1 MQQPKLMKKL
11 ILMMAVALMSA
22 MQVNAQEKV
31 SEKELVGA
39 WMMDSML
46 YDNGKTIAFGLKQGY
61 RQFKYYGPKGEYAAA
76 GISLRMKG
84 RVLIGLEITPQEYG
98 EYTFKDGWYS
108 EMGRKATND
117 GLNLTDKNTFKG
129 RWQNHLD
136 VWKRAPLSDKTVK
149 YIVDCCKT
157 KKMPTDIEQDI
168 LKEMFSE

>member
-1 MQQPKLMKKL
+1 MKKL
-11 ILMMAVALMSA
+11 IILMAVALISA
-22 MQVNAQEKV
+22 MQVDAQEKV

-39 WMMDSML
+39 WMMDSMI
-46 YDNGKTIAFGLKQGY
+46 YDNGNIIVWGQKRGY
-61 RQFKYYGPKGEYAAA
+61 RQFKYYGPNGEYAAA
-76 GISLRMKG
+76 GIS
-84 RVLIGLEITPQEYG
+84 ITKTSSGTTSLSIRPQEYG
-98 EYTFKDGWYS
+98 VYTFKDGWYS

-157 KKMPTDIEQDI
+157 KNIPTDIEQDI